1 MLQHGRLEQGEA
13 GQSLAGM
20 GGMEVL
26 NRHLER
32 QRLLRLDLGNLIE
45 TRSAGAAST
54 SVGEGVCGGGV
65 GVAMVVVVVVVGGG
79 GGGDVREVVLLLL
92 VGGLVVLGGG

>member
-1 MLQHGRLEQGEA
+1 MLQHGRLKQGEA

-26 NRHLER
+26 DRHLER
-32 QRLLRLDLGNLIE
+32 QRLLVLDLGNLIE
-45 TRSAGAAST
+45 ARRARAATT
-54 SVGEGVCGGGV
+54 SVGEGVGGSGV

-79 GGGDVREVVLLLL
+79 
-92 VGGLVVLGGG
+92 